1 MNTLTKRRVSVKF
14 QVLAGLAAII
24 GAVALP
30 QLFHAVGAVSGLG
43 TSLGETFLPMH
54 IPVILAGFL
63 AGPFAGAAAG
73 AVGPLV
79 SFAVSGM
86 PGLAILPFMC
96 IELCV
101 YGLTAGLLANAKM
114 PSVCKLLIAM
124 AAGRIVR
131 AGAIALSIFAFGN
144 ETLKPAAMWNN
155 LTVGLPGI
163 LLQLCVIPL
172 LLYRIDGVKKNER

>member
-1 MNTLTKRRVSVKF
+1 MNILTKRSFTVKYRI
-14 QVLAGLAAII
+14 LAGIAAII

-43 TSLGETFLPMH
+43 TSLGEAFLPMH
-54 IPVILAGFL
+54 FPVILAGFL

-73 AVGPLV
+73 ALSPLV
-79 SFAVSGM
+79 SFAISGM
-86 PGLAILPFMC
+86 PSAAMLPFMC

-124 AAGRIVR
+124 SAGRIVR

-155 LTVGLPGI
+155 LTVGLPGM
-163 LLQLCVIPL
+163 LLQICVIPL
-172 LLYRIDGVKKNER
+172 LLYRIDGAKKNER